1 MNTLLIDT
9 ADNEEIK
16 VGLRINRKEYWLK
29 RVIDYRKAQVVLPMI
44 DSMLKKHNLQPTE
57 IEKIEVNQGPGSFTG
72 IRVGLSVANALR
84 FALGI

>member
-9 ADNEEIK
+9 SSNKEIR
-16 VGLRINRKEYWLK
+16 VGLVIGEKKYLMKRK
-29 RVIDYRKAQVVLPMI
+29 VDFQKAQVVLPMI
-44 DSMLKKHNLQPTE
+44 DELLKKHHLKLSQL
-57 IEKIEVNQGPGSFTG
+57 EKIEVNSGPGSFTG